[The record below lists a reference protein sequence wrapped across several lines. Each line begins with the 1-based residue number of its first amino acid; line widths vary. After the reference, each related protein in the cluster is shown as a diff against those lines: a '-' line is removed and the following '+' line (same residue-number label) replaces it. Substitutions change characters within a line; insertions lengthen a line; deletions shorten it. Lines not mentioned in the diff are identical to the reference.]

1 MGNSTQAHVHE
12 PPKGHTLNTYVDN
25 RTENHTTTHHADLS
39 GAKRIFRES
48 ITLTDDNVG
57 VVEAWRSETSLGN
70 FFGGLEI
77 HSAHPIYG
85 QHEPNH
91 TNCRFIGN
99 CWHDGSTTAFYDE
112 PEGRGIGRAFRTGQD
127 SDIIAIL
134 HDELDKLAHRQHQ
147 NNALTEQENI

>member
-1 MGNSTQAHVHE
+1 M
-12 PPKGHTLNTYVDN
+12 NTYVDN

-112 PEGRGIGRAFRTGQD
+112 PEGRGIGRAFRAGQV
-127 SDIIAIL
+127 SDIVAIL
-134 HDELDKLAHRQHQ
+134 HDELDRLAHRQHQ
-147 NNALTEQENI
+147 NNTLIEQENI

>member
-1 MGNSTQAHVHE
+1 MNIHVE
-12 PPKGHTLNTYVDN
+12 N
-25 RTENHTTTHHADLS
+25 RTENHTITHRTDHS
-39 GAKRIFRES
+39 GIARIFRES

-57 VVEAWRSETSLGN
+57 VVEAWRSETSYGN

-91 TNCRFIGN
+91 TDCRFIGN

-112 PEGRGIGRAFRTGQD
+112 PEGRGIGRAFRAGWD
-127 SDIIAIL
+127 RDIVAIL
-134 HDELDKLAHRQHQ
+134 HDELDKLAHQQNQHR
-147 NNALTEQENI
+147 THIEQGNS